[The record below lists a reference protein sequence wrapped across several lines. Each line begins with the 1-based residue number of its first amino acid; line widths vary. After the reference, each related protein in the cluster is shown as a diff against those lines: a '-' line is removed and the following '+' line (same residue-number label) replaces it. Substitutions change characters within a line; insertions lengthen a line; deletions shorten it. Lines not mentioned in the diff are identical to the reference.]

1 MTRPNRFL
9 LRMVLFLLIVTAVGG
24 ALYAPIARAFMANPA
39 LNGVTFAV
47 ALLGIAYII
56 RQVLILN
63 TEIDWLDAYKRSQ
76 LSSTVQLDEP
86 PPRLVTIEKMLRNR
100 GPRGQVST
108 QAARSMLD
116 SVLSRLDEARD
127 MSRYLIG
134 LLIFL
139 GLLGT
144 FWGLLQTVGS
154 VGETIKN
161 LDIGASGDYTKLFDN
176 LKRGLESPL
185 TGMGTA
191 FASSLFGLSG
201 SLVLGFLDLQAG
213 QAQNRFY
220 NELEEWLSGLTRISG
235 GTLNSDGDQSV
246 PAYVQALLEQTAD
259 GLENLQR
266 VMVRSEENRSGS
278 NSALLQLNDRL
289 STLADTMRA
298 EQDLLVKLV
307 EHTME
312 LRPVLTRLAGDRDA
326 GGIDQTSRTHL
337 RNIDVHLAR
346 LVEDS
351 ATGRTHMV
359 DELRSE
365 IKMLARTIAA
375 SSPRGNG

>member
-39 LNGVTFAV
+39 LNGVIFAV

-312 LRPVLTRLAGDRDA
+312 LRPVLTRLAADRDA